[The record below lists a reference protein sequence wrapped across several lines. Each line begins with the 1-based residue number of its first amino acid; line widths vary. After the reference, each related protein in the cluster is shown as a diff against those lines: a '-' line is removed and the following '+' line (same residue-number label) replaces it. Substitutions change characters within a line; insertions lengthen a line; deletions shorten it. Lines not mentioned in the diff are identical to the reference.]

1 MPSTGLAR
9 MLQRMMAWA
18 VLQASRDRPPIARHA
33 ERRDAVQELPA
44 GRLKLPAAKGLEH
57 AHDGCMAVARA
68 RHPHQQTLLTEE
80 RVGQRC
86 PLFRARVGQRLA
98 QHRAAMVVLAQRL
111 GVVLEEAREMA
122 ALLRCAVLEE
132 VLDHKVGV
140 GVLGQGDGGGEEL
153 RHKLVQL
160 VSSAV
165 LQEALEDAAA
175 VLVARHLHHLLRA
188 RRQELLD
195 DKLQGLGPHGDDALL
210 QDVVGMGALQ
220 GLKDVPPQL
229 GGQGRPLLIVSRLLQ
244 RALDT
249 AAPAGIPAEQPHVA
263 TDRRLLRRRRRW
275 RGRLRSRARRQ
286 PTQGRLAHNGQGHWH
301 RAQCAALCEAL
312 QQIPGDL
319 HKLPRE
325 RQQLATA
332 AGGRLQGQPEAGR
345 NSPARCG
352 LLPSQEL
359 LAIHCS
365 GRGRA
370 RTVNEMA

>member
-175 VLVARHLHHLLRA
+175 VLVARRLRRTLA
-188 RRQELLD
+188 QQLVD
-195 DKLQGLGPHGDDALL
+195 DKLRGLGQRGHDALL
-210 QDVVGMGALQ
+210 DHEVRVGAAQ
-220 GLKDVPPQL
+220 GV
-229 GGQGRPLLIVSRLLQ
+229 
-244 RALDT
+244 
-249 AAPAGIPAEQPHVA
+249 PHVA
-263 TDRRLLRRRRRW
+263 VQLSSQHLADLLATRLLE
-275 RGRLRSRARRQ
+275 GALH
-286 PTQGRLAHNGQGHWH
+286 LA
-301 RAQCAALCEAL
+301 AATGVA
-312 QQIPGDL
+312 
-319 HKLPRE
+319 
-325 RQQLATA
+325 
-332 AGGRLQGQPEAGR
+332 
-345 NSPARCG
+345 
-352 LLPSQEL
+352 
-359 LAIHCS
+359 
-365 GRGRA
+365 
-370 RTVNEMA
+370 